1 MAEIQGWD
9 IAQLPQWNVE
19 WLWRGYLA
27 RRNLTLLSGTPKAG
41 KSTLLFGFL
50 KSLSQSEDF
59 LGLGTTSVPTV
70 LLTEESVPLLRQRR
84 DELGLSTAPLH
95 ILPLQ
100 PGLSW
105 PHCIAYIKRRILS
118 GCGLVV
124 VDTLSRFWG
133 VSDENDA
140 AQVIRALGPLF
151 ALTRAHDVAILG
163 LHHTRKAGGPGG
175 AGVRGSNALTGAVDI
190 SIELGR
196 VHPYDKTPRRRLESI
211 SRYGE
216 TPGTL
221 LVHLTDS
228 GYELLDDQADAVE
241 KAMMAV
247 IEENAGI
254 TAGDLADEVMMG
266 ERNVQRLLTEMV
278 GRGILERTGSGS
290 GASPFLYA
298 VRAKEE

>member
-1 MAEIQGWD
+1 MAEIKGWD
-9 IAQLPQWNVE
+9 ISRLPTWNVD
-19 WLWRGYLA
+19 WLWNGYIA
-27 RRNLTLLSGTPKAG
+27 RRNLSLISSWPKAG
-41 KSTLLFGFL
+41 KSTLLFSFF
-50 KSLSQSEDF
+50 QSFFANEEF
-59 LGLGTTSVPTV
+59 LGLATSAAPTV
-70 LLTEESVPLLRQRR
+70 LLTEEPVPLLRQRR
-84 DELGLSTAPLH
+84 DELGLATAPLH

-105 PHCIAYIKRRILS
+105 PRCIAYIKGQIVN

-124 VDTLSRFWG
+124 IDTFSRFWG
-133 VSDENDA
+133 IDDENDA
-140 AQVIRALGPLF
+140 AKVNRALDPLF
-151 ALTRAHDVAILG
+151 ILTRTHDVAILG

-190 SIELGR
+190 SVELGR
-196 VHPYDKTPRRRLESI
+196 VHPYDKTARRRLESI
-211 SRYGE
+211 SRYSE

-228 GYELLDDQADAVE
+228 GYELLDSTVDNID
-241 KAMMAV
+241 KALMAV

-254 TAGDLADEVMMG
+254 TAGDLADELMMG

-290 GASPFLYA
+290 GSSPFLYT

>member
-9 IAQLPQWNVE
+9 IDQLPEWNVE
-19 WLWRGYLA
+19 WLWHGYVA
-27 RRNLTLLSGTPKAG
+27 KRNLTLLSSWPKVG
-41 KSTLLFGFL
+41 KSTLLFSFFQHFFNGR
-50 KSLSQSEDF
+50 EF
-59 LGLGTTSVPTV
+59 LGAATTPVPTL
-70 LLTEESVPLLRQRR
+70 LLTEESVPLMRQRR
-84 DELGLSTAPLH
+84 DELGLAEYPLH

-100 PGLSW
+100 TGLGW
-105 PHCIAYIKRRILS
+105 PNCIAYIKRRIRN
-118 GCGLVV
+118 GTGLVV

-163 LHHTRKAGGPGG
+163 LHHTRKAGGAAG

-221 LVHLTDS
+221 LVQLADD
-228 GYELLDDQADAVE
+228 GYELLDDQADVIE
-241 KAMMAV
+241 KALMAI

-266 ERNVQRLLTEMV
+266 ERNVQRLLTEMC

-290 GASPFLYA
+290 GSSPFLYT